1 VRTSPEQ
8 RPLLGV
14 LACAFALSLLIHSV
28 LLAGL
33 TRYHESP
40 HVEERS
46 QVQHVTLLTIVHPPT
61 PTPPPPPPTPTPL
74 LPTPTPPP
82 TPPTPPPPTPRP
94 RVTPPPVPA
103 RVVRAHAAPKA
114 AHLHLSVPK
123 VTTRST
129 KTREESHADTAPG
142 TQNGTLAGK
151 GATGGAT
158 GVGAGGEGTQPA
170 PPAAPVAS
178 CAQPHREPGVDDPV
192 VPEQPEGTEGVF
204 GKVIVAV
211 SLAADGSVLNVKLGQ
226 SSGNALLDQAA
237 MDAAKRSKFHSER
250 DNCVDQPGTYAYR
263 VLFAGS

>member
-1 VRTSPEQ
+1 MNTSPEQ
-8 RPLLGV
+8 RRLLGV
-14 LACAFALSLLIHSV
+14 IACALALSLLIHAV

-33 TRYHESP
+33 SRYHEVT
-40 HVEERS
+40 HADERP
-46 QVQHVTLLTIVHPPT
+46 QVQHVTLLTIVHSQT
-61 PTPPPPPPTPTPL
+61 PTPPPPTPPPPTPTPP
-74 LPTPTPPP
+74 LPT
-82 TPPTPPPPTPRP
+82 PTPPPPTPRP

-114 AHLHLSVPK
+114 AHLHFSVPK
-123 VTTRST
+123 VTTRSS

-211 SLAADGSVLNVKLGQ
+211 SLAADGTVVNVKLGQ

-250 DNCVDQPGTYAYR
+250 DNCVDHPGTYAYR